1 MTEINSQLSSAL
13 ADRYRLE
20 RHLGEGGMATVYLAH
35 DLKHDRKVAVKVLK
49 PELSAII
56 GGERFLNEI
65 KVTANLQHPNILPL
79 YDSGEAESFLYY
91 VMPYV
96 EGESLRGKMDREKQL
111 GLEETM
117 EIAKALSSALD
128 YAHEQGIV
136 HRDIKPENILLQRG
150 QPLVADFGIA
160 LAVSH
165 AGGTRLTETGLSLGT
180 PHYMSPE
187 QATGDRELD
196 ARSDVYSLGAMVY
209 EMLAGEPP
217 HVGNSVQ
224 AIVAKILT
232 DTPPPVTRA
241 RELVPPNVDAA
252 LQRALTKSPADRFAH
267 AGDFAAALTNPA
279 YTLPTT
285 AAAPAAAPVSET
297 KAPWNRITIALAG
310 LSVVLMALLVWT
322 ATRPAPPK
330 PVSRYS
336 VALPAEEGIT
346 ATRSNRVAVS
356 PDGSRF
362 VYVGPGDGG
371 KGLWVRP
378 RDQLQAT
385 PLPGTAT
392 AVQPFFSPD
401 GSRVGFLTDASPIAV
416 KAVSLSGGPPITV
429 ADSGVGLDGAAW
441 GPDGFIYFDGITAGS
456 TVGIMRVRAA
466 GGAPEHVTSVD
477 TTRGETD
484 HVWPEALPNGKGLLF
499 SVFRGANLTESDIA
513 VADLATGAH
522 RILVRGV
529 VAKYAASGHLLYVT
543 SDGALLAAPFDLQ
556 RMELTGEPTALVQDV
571 GIRAFGSIDISVA
584 NDGTLLYGTGTQ
596 ATDPDEIVW
605 VNRDGVAEEVDRG
618 WVGDFATLALSPD
631 GRRLAV
637 SVVEGNEQQLWVKQ
651 LPGGPLTKLTF
662 DGSLN
667 YRPGWTPDGR
677 SVVFVSDRDGNLRLF
692 KKRADGSA
700 QAELLLSHALP
711 IWNFSQ
717 SRDGEWLVF
726 RTTPRDLFAL
736 TPDGDTV
743 TMIESPF
750 NERIPKLSPD
760 GRWLAYSSDEAGRQE
775 IYVRPFPNTGDA
787 KWQVST
793 NGGYWPLWSHRG
805 DELFYRTAQRE
816 LVAVDVL
823 PGPTFAMGERH
834 VLFTGAYRIGPGSY
848 DVAPDD
854 QRFIMVRTRGVG
866 QASELVVVENFFEEL
881 YERVGN

>member
-1 MTEINSQLSSAL
+1 MTEITSQLSSAL

-79 YDSGEAESFLYY
+79 YDSGEADTFLYY
-91 VMPYV
+91 VMPYI
-96 EGESLRGKMDREKQL
+96 EGETLRDKMDRDKQL

-136 HRDIKPENILLQRG
+136 HRDIKPENILMQRG

-232 DTPPPVTRA
+232 DTPASVTRS
-241 RELVPPNVDAA
+241 RGLVPPNVDAA
-252 LQRALTKSPADRFAH
+252 LQRALAKSPADRFSR
-267 AGDFAAALTNPA
+267 AGDFSAALTNPA

-285 AAAPAAAPVSET
+285 AAVPAAEGAPQG
-297 KAPWNRITIALAG
+297 KAQWNRVTMALAG
-310 LSVVLMALLVWT
+310 LSLVLIALLVWM
-322 ATRPAPPK
+322 ATRPEAPR

-336 VALPAEEGIT
+336 VALPTGEGIVP
-346 ATRSNRVAVS
+346 TRSNRVAIA

-362 VYVGPGDGG
+362 VYVGVGDGG
-371 KGLWVRP
+371 KSLWVRS
-378 RDQLQAT
+378 RNQLQAT
-385 PLPGTAT
+385 PLPGTASG
-392 AVQPFFSPD
+392 VHPFFSPD
-401 GSRVGFLTDASPIAV
+401 GSRVGFLTDGSPIAV
-416 KAVSLSGGPPITV
+416 KAVSLAGGPPITV
-429 ADSGVGLDGAAW
+429 VDSGVGLDGAAW

-456 TVGIMRVRAA
+456 TIGIMRVRAA
-466 GGAPEHVTSVD
+466 GGSPEQATVVD
-477 TTRGETD
+477 TAHGETD

-499 SVFRGANLTESDIA
+499 SVFRGANLVDADIA
-513 VADLATGAH
+513 VTEIGTGEH
-522 RILVRGV
+522 TVLVRGV
-529 VAKYAASGHLLYVT
+529 AAKYAASGHLLYVT
-543 SDGALLAAPFDLQ
+543 SDGALLAAPFDQ
-556 RMELTGEPTALVQDV
+556 GRMELTGEATALVQDI
-571 GIRAFGSIDISVA
+571 GIRAFGSIDISLA
-584 NDGTLLYGTGTQ
+584 NDGTLLYGTGAQ

-605 VNRDGVAEEVDRG
+605 VTRDGVAEVIDPG
-618 WVGDFATLALSPD
+618 WVGDFGTVALSPD
-631 GRRLAV
+631 ERQLAV
-637 SVVEGNEQQLWVKQ
+637 SIVQGNEQHVWVKQ
-651 LPGGPLTKLTF
+651 LPTGPLTKLTF
-662 DGSLN
+662 GGTLN
-667 YRPGWTPDGR
+667 YRPAWSPDGR
-677 SVVFVSDRDGNLRLF
+677 SVVFVSDRMRNMTLH

-700 QAELLLSHALP
+700 QAEPVLEHALP
-711 IWNFSQ
+711 IWDFSE

-726 RTTPRDLFAL
+726 RTTPRDLLAL
-736 TPDGDTV
+736 SPDGDTLTLV
-743 TMIESPF
+743 SSEF
-750 NERIPKLSPD
+750 NERTPKLSPD
-760 GRWLAYSSDEAGRQE
+760 GRWLAYSSDESGRQE

-793 NGGYWPLWSHRG
+793 SGGYWPAWSHSGR
-805 DELFYRTAQRE
+805 ELFYRTAQRE
-816 LVAVDVL
+816 MISVDVV
-823 PGPTFAMGERH
+823 PGPTFAMGERR

-848 DVAPDD
+848 DITSDD
-854 QRFIMVRTRGVG
+854 QRFVMLRNRGTG
-866 QASELVVVENFFEEL
+866 QASELIVVENFIEEL
-881 YERVGN
+881 KERVGN

>member
-1 MTEINSQLSSAL
+1 MTEITSQLSSAL

-79 YDSGEAESFLYY
+79 YDSGEADSFLFY
-91 VMPYV
+91 VMPFI
-96 EGESLRGKMDREKQL
+96 EGESLREKMDRDKQL

-136 HRDIKPENILLQRG
+136 HRDIKPENILMQRG

-160 LAVSH
+160 LALSH

-232 DTPPPVTRA
+232 DAPLPVTRA
-241 RELVPPNVDAA
+241 RSLVPPNVDAA
-252 LQRALTKSPADRFAH
+252 LQRALAKSPADRFSH
-267 AGDFAAALTNPA
+267 AGDFSAALTNPA
-279 YTLPTT
+279 YTLPTM
-285 AAAPAAAPVSET
+285 AAVPGAEAAPKG
-297 KAPWNRITIALAG
+297 KAPWNRITMALAG
-310 LSVVLMALLVWT
+310 LSVVLLAVLGWM
-322 ATRPAPPK
+322 ATRPEAPK

-336 VALPAEEGIT
+336 VALPDEEAIVS
-346 ATRSNRVAVS
+346 TRSNRVAIA

-378 RDQLQAT
+378 RNQLRAT

-392 AVQPFFSPD
+392 GVHPFFSPD
-401 GSRVGFLTDASPIAV
+401 GSRVGFLADGSPIAV
-416 KAVSLSGGPPITV
+416 KAVSLAGGPPITV
-429 ADSGVGLDGAAW
+429 VDSGVGLDGAAW

-456 TVGIMRVRAA
+456 TIGIMRVRAA
-466 GGAPEHVTSVD
+466 GGDPEQVTVVD
-477 TTRGETD
+477 TAQSETD

-499 SVFRGANLTESDIA
+499 SVFRGANLVDADVAVTEIG
-513 VADLATGAH
+513 TGEH
-522 RILVRGV
+522 RVLVRGV
-529 VAKYAASGHLLYVT
+529 AAKYAPSGHLLYVT
-543 SDGALLAAPFDLQ
+543 SDGALLAAPFDQ
-556 RMELTGEPTALVQDV
+556 GRMELTGEPTALVQDL

-584 NDGTLLYGTGTQ
+584 NDGTLLYGTGAQ
-596 ATDPDEIVW
+596 ATDPDEVVW
-605 VNRDGVAEEVDRG
+605 VTRDGVEEEIDPG
-618 WVGDFATLALSPD
+618 WVGDFATVALSPD
-631 GRRLAV
+631 GRQLAV
-637 SVVEGNEQQLWVKQ
+637 SIVEGNEEQLWVKQ

-662 DGSLN
+662 DGTLN
-667 YRPGWTPDGR
+667 YRPDWTPDGR
-677 SVVFVSDRDGNLRLF
+677 FVMFVSDRMRNLTLHR
-692 KKRADGSA
+692 KRADGSA
-700 QAELLLSHALP
+700 QAELVLEYALP

-717 SRDGEWLVF
+717 SRNGEWLVF

-736 TPDGDTV
+736 SPDGDTLTLV
-743 TMIESPF
+743 ASPF

-760 GRWLAYSSDEAGRQE
+760 GRWLAYSSDESGRQE

-793 NGGYWPLWSHRG
+793 NGGYFPMWAHSG
-805 DELFYRTAQRE
+805 GELFYRTAQRE
-816 LVAVDVL
+816 MIAVEVL

-848 DVAPDD
+848 DIASDD
-854 QRFIMVRTRGVG
+854 QRFVMMRSRGVG
-866 QASELVVVENFFEEL
+866 QASELIVVENFFEEL
-881 YERVGN
+881 KERVGN